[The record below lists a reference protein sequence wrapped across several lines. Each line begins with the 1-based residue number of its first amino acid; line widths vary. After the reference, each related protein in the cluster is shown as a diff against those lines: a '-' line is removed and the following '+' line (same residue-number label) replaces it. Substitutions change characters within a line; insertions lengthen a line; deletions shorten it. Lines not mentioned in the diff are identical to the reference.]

1 MYKVPNHPVFK
12 SFGIMRLPSGT
23 YLCPGWIKVPDGTTR
38 EDVKWE
44 KDLPKSPIPSF
55 KEFDVKGLTGDY
67 YDVVLIGRKL
77 SNSLAINRNYKTVR
91 MKLLFNKGFLFYAE
105 FNIRL
110 FCKLFFIKKDILLSN
125 DLDTL
130 LPNFLISKIFNK
142 KLVYDSHE
150 LFTEIP
156 ELIDRPQVQ
165 KVWLI
170 IEKHIFPKLKNVY
183 TVNASIASIYKKK
196 YNVDVKI
203 IRNIAQVLQDKSL
216 DINLIDKVKGEKKML
231 ILQGSGINMDRG
243 AEEAVMMMQFLEN
256 MVLYIIGSGDIFD
269 KLKELVQTFHLE
281 EKVFLKGKM
290 PYEELTEYTKI
301 ANLGLSL
308 DKGTNLNYE
317 YSLPNKVFD
326 YIQAEIPLMVS
337 NRKEIANLV
346 LENNIGIVVKGTSVK
361 YIHVKY
367 ASTLRILLFF
377 RHDGMVTQLYSTCE
391 KSSNLMTHAHEI
403 RL

>member
-1 MYKVPNHPVFK
+1 LKRVIVSVTNDLVTDQRVHKV
-12 SFGIMRLPSGT
+12 
-23 YLCPGWIKVPDGTTR
+23 CTTLS
-38 EDVKWE
+38 E
-44 KDLPKSPIPSF
+44 IN
-55 KEFDVKGLTGDY
+55 

-203 IRNIAQVLQDKSL
+203 IRNIAQVLQDKSV

-346 LENNIGIVVKGTSVK
+346 LENNIGIVVKNLDPKSLAGEVK
-361 YIHVKY
+361 RVLFDQDLLLLWRENLKKAQMKY
-367 ASTLRILLFF
+367 NW
-377 RHDGMVTQLYSTCE
+377 E
-391 KSSNLMTHAHEI
+391 KESLKLKTIFGNL
-403 RL
+403 